1 MKNSG
6 RYDRFVE
13 RVHKVIP
20 TSILFYFF
28 LFFKGMATGIANLIP
43 GVSGGTM
50 AFLLGI
56 YDRLT
61 DSIGNFF
68 LEIKNWAKTRERI
81 LFIAVFGTGSAV
93 SFWLFTKVLDR
104 LLGQDLTRQW
114 TCLFFIGLILGSIP
128 YIIKIHNDWKFK
140 IRRGLLFLLALG
152 GVIALALFSSS
163 LRGGDAGS
171 GFTTDVVMTPLYG
184 IWVFIAGVL
193 SAGSMIL
200 PGFSGS
206 ALLLSLGEYYN
217 MVHYAGEIID
227 WVKAVILD
235 GAPITSLSKTAATYM
250 GCMFLGTPVGSIFI
264 SKLINYVLHKFPSET
279 YYFILGLLVASVY
292 QIFTEIQYTLDF
304 SFVAVIVSL
313 VCLSAGF
320 IAAFGMSKI
329 KKA

>member
-1 MKNSG
+1 MKKSVWYAN
-6 RYDRFVE
+6 FVAK
-13 RVHKVIP
+13 VYNVIP
-20 TSILFYFF
+20 ETIIFHFF

-56 YDRLT
+56 YDKLT

-68 LEIKNWAKTRERI
+68 LEIKDRVKTRERI
-81 LFIAVFGTGSAV
+81 FFLAVFASGSGV
-93 SFWLFTKVLDR
+93 SFWLFTSLLDR

-140 IRRGLLFLLALG
+140 LHRGLLFLLALV
-152 GVIALALFSSS
+152 GVIALAIFSST
-163 LRGGDAGS
+163 LRGGEGAS
-171 GFTTDVVMTPLYG
+171 GFTGDVVMTPLYG
-184 IWVFIAGVL
+184 IWVFITGVL

-206 ALLLSLGEYYN
+206 ALLLSLGEYYH
-217 MVHYAGEIID
+217 MVQYTVEIID
-227 WVKAVILD
+227 WAKSVLFD
-235 GAPITSLSKTAATYM
+235 GAAITSLSRTAAIYM

-264 SKLINYVLHKFPSET
+264 SKLINYVLRKFPSET

-304 SFVAVIVSL
+304 SFIAVFISL
-313 VCLSAGF
+313 VCLGTGF
-320 IAAFGMSKI
+320 LAAFGMSKI
-329 KKA
+329 KKS